1 MAAINKSGVPSLAT
15 QTPQPANRLTGLVA
29 GEAIAAGDACY
40 INTDGKV
47 YRATGAAANAAA
59 RVRGFAAVPAAINE
73 AVTLVYG
80 VNFRYGAGLTP
91 GANVFLSATTPGGL
105 DDAATTGGVRPIG
118 FVFDATRIFLA
129 QSDY

>member
-29 GEAIAAGDACY
+29 GEALAAGDACY
-40 INTDGKV
+40 INADGRV
-47 YRATGAAANAAA
+47 YRSSGAATNAAS
-59 RVRGFAAVPAAINE
+59 RVRGFAAVPAVTGE

-91 GANVFLSATTPGGL
+91 GANVFLSATIVGGL
-105 DDAATTGGVRPIG
+105 DDAATTGGIRPIG
-118 FVFDATRIFLA
+118 FVFDATRIFLT